1 MEVMEVNKSF
11 WNRKRVLVTGDTG
24 FKGSWLCLW
33 LESMGAIV
41 HGAALPPPTS
51 PSLYQIAQVGQLC
64 DHTDIDVRSS
74 ADVANL
80 FSRFSPDVVF
90 HLAAQPLVRASYQS
104 PIDTLATNVMGTANV
119 LEASRY
125 CGSLQGIVVVTTDKC
140 YQNHGGIWGYREDD
154 PMGGDDPYS
163 CSKGCAELVSN
174 AYRASYLKDAGI
186 GVATARAGNVIG
198 GGDWA
203 IDRLV
208 PDILRSLENDKLV
221 RIRYPSAIRPWQHV
235 LEPLCGYI
243 LLAERLCQ
251 QGSSYSDSWNFGPSD
266 DDARPVQWIVEKLCQ
281 KWSGESTWILDVG
294 NHPHESETLRLDTA
308 KARYQLGW
316 KPRWTLDQSLD
327 MIVAWH
333 KSFHHGD
340 DMQALCKAQISEY
353 ECAGL

>member
-1 MEVMEVNKSF
+1 MNKSF